1 MGSGNP
7 ESNWKEIRGQE
18 IPKITRKKPEDR
30 ESQKQWT
37 KGRGHCWEMFL
48 RIPGI
53 LTLDGVGPGES
64 QSRSKKEDSNPKC
77 S

>member
-37 KGRGHCWEMFL
+37 EARGQGNPKAEA
-48 RIPGI
+48 RQRTGI
-53 LTLDGVGPGES
+53 SNAARKKQKDRES
-64 QSRSKKEDSNPKC
+64 QKN
-77 S
+77 